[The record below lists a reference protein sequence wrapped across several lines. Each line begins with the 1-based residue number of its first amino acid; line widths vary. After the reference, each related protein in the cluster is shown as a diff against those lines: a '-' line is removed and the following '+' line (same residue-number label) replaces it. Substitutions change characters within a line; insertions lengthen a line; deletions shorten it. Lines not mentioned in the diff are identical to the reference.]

1 MLTLSST
8 TSSSYDTVDTM
19 ASLNKVPSVIPMG
32 AAQLQAATLQ
42 PQHFFIA
49 PNYALAAN
57 ASDTIAQGGITGTP
71 WPATAHSSSL
81 RPTAGIPCYNTVPA
95 TDVFFNGQCILPI
108 NGTGNTTA
116 TVSNDTGT
124 TLLTDKLPATPTGAT
139 SDTTPSVNS
148 GLVLLDP
155 SPPVS
160 KLNGKRHRKSHLV
173 DSDDS
178 SPVKVK
184 KESSEPLCTI
194 RNAST
199 DGGNGRPASNSNE
212 SDNNKISYPV
222 SALIDLPGS
231 LTRGSRTS
239 SLSSSLSTVR
249 FGGSLSQLW
258 AASLSSLSGK
268 LNNMKSTG

>member
-1 MLTLSST
+1 MLTLSSA
-8 TSSSYDTVDTM
+8 TSSSYDTIEM

-42 PQHFFIA
+42 PQHFFIT

-57 ASDTIAQGGITGTP
+57 SSDTITQGGGIGITGTP
-71 WPATAHSSSL
+71 WPAHAAASI
-81 RPTAGIPCYNTVPA
+81 RPTTGIPCYNTVPA

-108 NGTGNTTA
+108 ANNNSTS
-116 TVSNDTGT
+116 VSNTGP
-124 TLLTDKLPATPTGAT
+124 TLLTDKLPATPNVT
-139 SDTTPSVNS
+139 SNITPTVNS

-155 SPPVS
+155 PPPVS
-160 KLNGKRHRKSHLV
+160 KHSGKRHRKSHLV
-173 DSDDS
+173 DTDES

-184 KESSEPLCTI
+184 KETNEPMCTI
-194 RNAST
+194 RNASKDSSGST
-199 DGGNGRPASNSNE
+199 ASNSSE
-212 SDNNKISYPV
+212 SDNKISYPV